1 MRKKYRNFISI
12 FFVLIFATSFIYASG
27 FILANTLENGTDGF
41 YFTKNFMLEKTKGKP
56 RIIFESGSN
65 SQHGINSL
73 MIEHEFGKLT
83 LNMGL
88 NGGYPLDF
96 RLHRLA
102 KHLSKDDI
110 VILPLEYG
118 YYAREDKSIFDDVL
132 NELGTHG
139 KYYFNALP
147 LDKKLETI
155 LQMSFKQVSSPFKN
169 ALNFIKFKLFN
180 TEFKFDMKADINEL
194 IASGERGDVNYTA
207 LLNAGIDL
215 AKMDDNNGLTC
226 DEYLSMFG
234 LELSRKFKASLD
246 LVKQIQSQSGA
257 KIIFTYPAVAGK
269 NCYDESTELGKKL
282 VAFVADA
289 KSYIEN
295 NGFLFIGDINQSYF
309 PNDMLNTYWHIN
321 ERARDIRT
329 QNLIK
334 ELKKIL

>member
-27 FILANTLENGTDGF
+27 FILANTLENGTDGY
-41 YFTKNFMLEKTKGKP
+41 YFTKNFMLEKTKDKP

-88 NGGYPLDF
+88 NGNYPLDF

-139 KYYFNALP
+139 KDYFNALP

-180 TEFKFDMKADINEL
+180 SQFRFDMKADINKL
-194 IASGERGDVNYTA
+194 IDSGERGDVNYTM

-215 AKMDDNNGLTC
+215 SKVDDNNGLTC
-226 DEYLSMFG
+226 GEYIGIFDTKISKSFKKH
-234 LELSRKFKASLD
+234 LELIKE
-246 LVKQIQSQSGA
+246 IQSQSGA